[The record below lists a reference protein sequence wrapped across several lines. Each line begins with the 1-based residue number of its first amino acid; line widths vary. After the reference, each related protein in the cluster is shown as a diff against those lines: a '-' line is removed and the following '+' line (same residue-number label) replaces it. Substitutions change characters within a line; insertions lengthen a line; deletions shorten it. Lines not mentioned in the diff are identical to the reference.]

1 MKDIFIESV
10 NRYSGLD
17 DTRKGAI
24 ISLYNTLFEADETK
38 EKKEEPKA
46 ENKEEQKEEKKEGKK
61 DDKKEDVV
69 ESADGDF
76 RIKRN
81 LIPINVTP
89 YRNRPIKY
97 IALHYTAGP
106 SSKPGSASRTEF
118 PGNCSAEFIV
128 DDGEIY
134 QFSPD
139 LDNYYCH
146 AVGVTKKD
154 YDVYMTAARARGTD
168 VDGAGALIKDANNK
182 NTISIE
188 MCSNFDGTITKKT
201 SPYDEGFT
209 LSEATLANTAKLVS
223 YLLQKYPDAQLV
235 RHFDITGK
243 PCPGPWSRDHK
254 GTAAFKAFVN
264 RCKST
269 PAPGDPQ
276 FDDVEDSSMPKD
288 KNPSWPDFGRFFAPD
303 KTATT
308 KPAEEY
314 ASVGSDGDV
323 VSAIKKAVGNPIGN
337 ALIDVITKNG
347 GKVSPYVVK
356 DFVTMIT
363 QPKNK
368 EMLKNVLKLVPN
380 Q

>member
-69 ESADGDF
+69 ESANGDF

-81 LIPINVTP
+81 LTPINVTP
-89 YRNRPIKY
+89 SRNRPIKY
-97 IALHYTAGP
+97 IALHYTAGA
-106 SSKPGSASRTEF
+106 SSKPGSASRTVF

-146 AVGVTKKD
+146 AVGVDKKG
-154 YDVYMTAARARGTD
+154 YDVYMAEARARGTD

-188 MCSNFDGTITKKT
+188 MCSNFDGTVTKNT

-223 YLLQKYPDAQLV
+223 YLLQEYPDAQIV

-254 GTAAFKAFVN
+254 GTAAFNAFVH

-269 PAPGDPQ
+269 PAPGGPQ
-276 FDDVEDSSMPKD
+276 FDDVDDASMPKD
-288 KNPSWPDFGRFFAPD
+288 ENPSWPDFGRFFAQD
-303 KTATT
+303 KPATT
-308 KPAEEY
+308 KPAEAY
-314 ASVGSDGDV
+314 ASVVSDGDV
-323 VSAIKKAVGNPIGN
+323 VSSIKKAVGNPIGI
-337 ALIDVITKNG
+337 ALVDVITKNS
-347 GKVSPYVVK
+347 GKVSPYAVK

>member
-17 DTRKGAI
+17 DTRKGAV
-24 ISLYNTLFEADETK
+24 ISLYSTLFEADETQ

-46 ENKEEQKEEKKEGKK
+46 ENKEEKKEGKK
-61 DDKKEDVV
+61 DDKKDDGV
-69 ESADGDF
+69 ESVDGDF

-81 LIPINVTP
+81 RTPINVTP
-89 YRNRPIKY
+89 SRNRPIKY

-146 AVGVTKKD
+146 AVGVKKKD
-154 YDVYMTAARARGTD
+154 YDVYMAAARARGT
-168 VDGAGALIKDANNK
+168 DGAGALIKDANNK

-188 MCSNFDGTITKKT
+188 MCSNFDGTITDDT

-223 YLLQKYPDAQLV
+223 YLLQKYPNAQIV

-243 PCPGPWSRDHK
+243 PCPGPWCRDNK
-254 GTAAFKAFVN
+254 GTAAFNAFVN
-264 RCKST
+264 RCRST
-269 PAPGDPQ
+269 QAPGDPQ
-276 FDDVEDSSMPKD
+276 FDDVNDALMPKD
-288 KNPSWPDFGRFFAPD
+288 ETPSWPDFGRFFDPD

-308 KPAEEY
+308 TPDEKY
-314 ASVGSDGDV
+314 VSGVSDGDV
-323 VSAIKKAVGNPIGN
+323 VRAIKKAVGNPIGI
-337 ALIDVITKNG
+337 ALVDVITKNS

-363 QPKNK
+363 QPNNK
-368 EMLKNVLKLVPN
+368 EMLKNVLKIVPN

>member
-1 MKDIFIESV
+1 MNDIFIESV

-17 DTRKGAI
+17 DTRKEAI
-24 ISLYNTLFEADETK
+24 ISLYSTLFEADESK
-38 EKKEEPKA
+38 EKKEEPSA
-46 ENKEEQKEEKKEGKK
+46 ENKEGGKTEKK
-61 DDKKEDVV
+61 DDTKDDKNADVV
-69 ESADGDF
+69 ESAEGDF
-76 RIKRN
+76 RIKKN
-81 LIPINVTP
+81 LTPINVTP
-89 YRNRPIKY
+89 SRNRAIKY
-97 IALHYTAGP
+97 IALHYTAGA
-106 SSKPGSASRTEF
+106 SSKPGSASRTVF

-146 AVGVTKKD
+146 AVGVKKEEFD
-154 YDVYMTAARARGTD
+154 AYMKDAEKRGTH
-168 VDGAGALIKDANNK
+168 GAGALIKDANNK

-188 MCSNFDGTITKKT
+188 MCSNFNGTITKKT

-223 YLLQKYPDAQLV
+223 YLLHKYPDAQIV

-243 PCPGPWSRDHK
+243 PCPGPWTRDDK
-254 GTAAFKAFVN
+254 GTAVFNAFVN

-269 PAPGDPQ
+269 PYPGDPQ
-276 FDDVEDSSMPKD
+276 VDNVDDTLMPKN
-288 KNPSWPDFGRFFAPD
+288 KKPSWPDFGRFFAPD
-303 KTATT
+303 NTATK
-308 KPAEEY
+308 KPSED
-314 ASVGSDGDV
+314 ASDVSDGDV

-337 ALIDVITKNG
+337 TLIDIITKNI

-363 QPKNK
+363 QPKNT
-368 EMLKNVLKLVPN
+368 EMLKNVLKLASN

>member
-17 DTRKGAI
+17 DTRKEAI
-24 ISLYNTLFEADETK
+24 ISLYSTLFEADETK
-38 EKKEEPKA
+38 DKKEEPKE
-46 ENKEEQKEEKKEGKK
+46 ENKEDNKEEKKEEKK
-61 DDKKEDVV
+61 DDKKADVV

-81 LIPINVTP
+81 LTPINVIP
-89 YRNRPIKY
+89 CRNRTIKY

-106 SSKPGSASRTEF
+106 SSKPGEASRTVF
-118 PGNCSAEFIV
+118 PNKCSAEFIV

-139 LDNYYCH
+139 LDNYYCQ
-146 AVGVTKKD
+146 AVGVKKKD
-154 YDVYMTAARARGTD
+154 YDVYMKDAKKRGTD
-168 VDGAGALIKDANNK
+168 VDGAGSLIKSANNK

-188 MCSNFDGTITKKT
+188 MCSNFNGTITDDT
-201 SPYDEGFT
+201 SPFDERFT

-223 YLLQKYPDAQLV
+223 YLLQKYPDAQIV

-243 PCPGPWSRDHK
+243 PCPGPWTRDHE
-254 GTAAFKAFVN
+254 GTAVFHAFVE

-269 PAPGDPQ
+269 PPPDDIQ
-276 FDDVEDSSMPKD
+276 FDDVEDSLIPKD
-288 KNPSWPDFGRFFAPD
+288 EKPPWPDFGRFFAAD

-308 KPAEEY
+308 KPDED
-314 ASVGSDGDV
+314 ASAVSDGDV
-323 VSAIKKAVGNPIGN
+323 VSAIKKAVGNPIAN
-337 ALIDVITKNG
+337 TLIDVITKNS
-347 GKVSPYVVK
+347 GKVSPYAVK

-368 EMLKNVLKLVPN
+368 EMLKNVLKIVPN

>member
-10 NRYSGLD
+10 NRYNGLD
-17 DTRKGAI
+17 DTRKDAI
-24 ISLYNTLFEADETK
+24 VSLYRTLFEADESK

-46 ENKEEQKEEKKEGKK
+46 ENKEEKKEEKK
-61 DDKKEDVV
+61 DDKKADIT
-69 ESADGDF
+69 ESSDGDF
-76 RIKRN
+76 RIKKNRT
-81 LIPINVTP
+81 PINVTQSP
-89 YRNRPIKY
+89 NRQIKY
-97 IALHYTAGP
+97 IALHYTAGA
-106 SSKPGSASRTEF
+106 SSKPGSASRTVF

-146 AVGVTKKD
+146 AVGVKKKD
-154 YDVYMTAARARGTD
+154 YEAYLKAAQERGTH
-168 VDGAGALIKDANNK
+168 GAGALIKDANNK

-188 MCSNFDGTITKKT
+188 MCSNFNGTITKKT
-201 SPYDEGFT
+201 EPYDEGFT
-209 LSEATLANTAKLVS
+209 LSEATLANTAKLVA
-223 YLLQKYPDAQLV
+223 YLLQKYPDAQIV

-243 PCPGPWSRDHK
+243 PCPGPWTRDDK
-254 GTAAFKAFVN
+254 GTAAFNAFVN

-269 PAPGDPQ
+269 PAPGEPEVET
-276 FDDVEDSSMPKD
+276 VEDALMPKD
-288 KNPSWPDFGRFFAPD
+288 ERPPWPDFGRFFDPD
-303 KTATT
+303 NTATQ
-308 KPAEEY
+308 KPNEEEGVLDI
-314 ASVGSDGDV
+314 SNGDV
-323 VSAIKKAVGNPIGN
+323 VNTIKKAVGNPIGN
-337 ALIDVITKNG
+337 TLIDVITKNS

-368 EMLKNVLKLVPN
+368 EMLKNVLKLVSN

>member
-17 DTRKGAI
+17 DTRKEAI
-24 ISLYNTLFEADETK
+24 ISLYSTLFEAEETK
-38 EKKEEPKA
+38 DKKEEPKE
-46 ENKEEQKEEKKEGKK
+46 ENKEEKKEEKKEDKK
-61 DDKKEDVV
+61 DDKKADVV

-81 LIPINVTP
+81 LTPINVIP
-89 YRNRPIKY
+89 CRNRTIKY

-106 SSKPGSASRTEF
+106 SSKPGSASRTVF
-118 PGNCSAEFIV
+118 PNKCSAEFIV

-139 LDNYYCH
+139 LDNYYCQ
-146 AVGVTKKD
+146 AVGVTKD
-154 YDVYMTAARARGTD
+154 EYDGYMKAAETRGTH
-168 VDGAGALIKDANNK
+168 GAGALIKSASNK

-188 MCSNFDGTITKKT
+188 MCSNFNGTITKKT
-201 SPYDEGFT
+201 EPYDEGFT

-223 YLLQKYPDAQLV
+223 YLLQKYPDAQIV

-243 PCPGPWSRDHK
+243 PCPGPWTRDDK
-254 GTAAFKAFVN
+254 GTAIFNAFVE

-269 PAPGDPQ
+269 PPPGEVQ
-276 FDDVEDSSMPKD
+276 FDDVEDSLIPKD
-288 KNPSWPDFGRFFAPD
+288 EKPPWPDFGRFFATD

-308 KPAEEY
+308 KPDED
-314 ASVGSDGDV
+314 ASAVSDGDV
-323 VSAIKKAVGNPIGN
+323 VSAIKKAVGNPIAN
-337 ALIDVITKNG
+337 TLIDVITKNS
-347 GKVSPYVVK
+347 GKVSPYAVK
-356 DFVTMIT
+356 DFVAMIT

>member
-1 MKDIFIESV
+1 MKDIFIESI
-10 NRYSGLD
+10 NRYNGLD
-17 DTRKGAI
+17 DTRKEAI
-24 ISLYNTLFEADETK
+24 ISLYSALFEADESK
-38 EKKEEPKA
+38 ENKEEPKTG
-46 ENKEEQKEEKKEGKK
+46 NKEEKKKEKK
-61 DDKKEDVV
+61 DDNKDDVV

-81 LIPINVTP
+81 RTPINVTP
-89 YRNRPIKY
+89 SRNRQIKY
-97 IALHYTAGP
+97 IALHYTAGA
-106 SSKPGSASRTEF
+106 SSKPGSASRTVF
-118 PGNCSAEFIV
+118 PGNCSADFIV

-146 AVGVTKKD
+146 AVGVEKTD
-154 YDVYMTAARARGTD
+154 YDAYMKAAQERGTQ
-168 VDGAGALIKDANNK
+168 GAGALFKEATNK

-188 MCSNFDGTITKKT
+188 MCSNFNGKVTKDT
-201 SPYDEGFT
+201 SPYDERFT

-223 YLLQKYPDAQLV
+223 YLLQKYPDAQIV

-243 PCPGPWSRDHK
+243 PCPGPWSRDDK
-254 GTAAFKAFVN
+254 GTDAFNAFVN

-269 PAPGDPQ
+269 QAPGEPEVET
-276 FDDVEDSSMPKD
+276 VEDALIPKD
-288 KNPSWPDFGRFFAPD
+288 ERPPWPDFGRFFDPD

-308 KPAEEY
+308 TPDEEH
-314 ASVGSDGDV
+314 ASDVSNGGV

-337 ALIDVITKNG
+337 KLIDVITKNS

-368 EMLKNVLKLVPN
+368 EMLKNVLKLVSN

>member
-24 ISLYNTLFEADETK
+24 ISLYSTLFEADETK

-46 ENKEEQKEEKKEGKK
+46 DNKEEKKEEKK
-61 DDKKEDVV
+61 DDKKDDVV

-81 LIPINVTP
+81 LTPINVTP
-89 YRNRPIKY
+89 SPNRPIKY
-97 IALHYTAGP
+97 IALHYTAGA
-106 SSKPGSASRTEF
+106 SSKPGSATRTVF
-118 PGNCSAEFIV
+118 PGNCSADFVV

-146 AVGVTKKD
+146 AVGVKQKD
-154 YDVYMTAARARGTD
+154 YETYMNAAKVRGTQ
-168 VDGAGALIKDANNK
+168 GAAGALIKSANNK

-188 MCSNFDGTITKKT
+188 MCSNFNGTITKDT

-223 YLLQKYPDAQLV
+223 YLLQKYPDAQIV

-243 PCPGPWSRDHK
+243 PCPGPWSRDK
-254 GTAAFKAFVN
+254 NGTATFNAFVN

-269 PAPGDPQ
+269 PPQGGPQ
-276 FDDVEDSSMPKD
+276 FDDVEDALMPKD
-288 KNPSWPDFGRFFAPD
+288 ERPSWPDFGRFFKPYQP
-303 KTATT
+303 ATT
-308 KPAEEY
+308 TPDEED
-314 ASVGSDGDV
+314 ASDVSNGDV

-337 ALIDVITKNG
+337 MLIDVITKNS

-368 EMLKNVLKLVPN
+368 EMLKNVFKLVSN

>member
-1 MKDIFIESV
+1 MNDIFIESV

-24 ISLYNTLFEADETK
+24 ISLYSTLFEADETK
-38 EKKEEPKA
+38 QKKEEPKA
-46 ENKEEQKEEKKEGKK
+46 DNKEEKKEEKT
-61 DDKKEDVV
+61 DDKKADVV

-81 LIPINVTP
+81 LTPINVTP
-89 YRNRPIKY
+89 SPNRPIKY
-97 IALHYTAGP
+97 IALHYTAGE
-106 SSKPGSASRTEF
+106 SSKPGSATRTVF
-118 PGNCSAEFIV
+118 PGNCSADFIV

-146 AVGVTKKD
+146 AVGVKPKD
-154 YDVYMTAARARGTD
+154 YDAYMNAAKARGTN
-168 VDGAGALIKDANNK
+168 GAGALIKYANNK

-188 MCSNFDGTITKKT
+188 MCSNFDGKVTKNT
-201 SPYDEGFT
+201 SPYDERFT
-209 LSEATLANTAKLVS
+209 LSDATLANTATLVS

-243 PCPGPWSRDHK
+243 PCPGPWCRDDN
-254 GTAAFKAFVN
+254 GTAAFNAFVN
-264 RCKST
+264 RCKGT
-269 PAPGDPQ
+269 QYPGDPQ
-276 FDDVEDSSMPKD
+276 FDDIEDSSMPKD
-288 KNPSWPDFGRFFAPD
+288 ERPSWPDFGRFFAAD

-308 KPAEEY
+308 KPDEEN
-314 ASVGSDGDV
+314 ASDV
-323 VSAIKKAVGNPIGN
+323 SNGGVVRAIKKAVGNPIGN
-337 ALIDVITKNG
+337 MLIDVITKNN

-368 EMLKNVLKLVPN
+368 EMLKNVFKLVSN

>member
-1 MKDIFIESV
+1 MKNIFIESV

-17 DTRKGAI
+17 DTRKEAI
-24 ISLYNTLFEADETK
+24 ISLYSTLFEADETK
-38 EKKEEPKA
+38 DKKEEPKE
-46 ENKEEQKEEKKEGKK
+46 ENKEDNKEEKKEDKK
-61 DDKKEDVV
+61 DDKKADVV
-69 ESADGDF
+69 ESVDGDF

-81 LIPINVTP
+81 LTPINVTP
-89 YRNRPIKY
+89 SRNRTIKY
-97 IALHYTAGP
+97 IALHYTAGA
-106 SSKPGSASRTEF
+106 SSRPGSASRTVF

-139 LDNYYCH
+139 LDNYYCQ
-146 AVGVTKKD
+146 AVGVKKKD
-154 YDVYMTAARARGTD
+154 YDVYMNDAKNRGTV
-168 VDGAGALIKDANNK
+168 VDGAGSLIKSANNK

-188 MCSNFDGTITKKT
+188 MCSNFNGTITKKT
-201 SPYDEGFT
+201 EPYDEGFT

-223 YLLQKYPDAQLV
+223 YLLQKYPDAQIV

-243 PCPGPWSRDHK
+243 PCPGPWTRDDK
-254 GTAAFKAFVN
+254 GTAIFNAFVE

-269 PAPGDPQ
+269 PPPDDIQ
-276 FDDVEDSSMPKD
+276 FDDVEDSLIPKD
-288 KNPSWPDFGRFFAPD
+288 EKPPWPDFGRFFAAD

-308 KPAEEY
+308 KPDED
-314 ASVGSDGDV
+314 ASAVSDGDV
-323 VSAIKKAVGNPIGN
+323 VNAIKKAVGNPIAN
-337 ALIDVITKNG
+337 TLIDVITKNS
-347 GKVSPYVVK
+347 GKVSPYAVK